1 MHHSVPFTDLSALY
15 RIADICLITSRR
27 DGMNLVASEYV
38 ACQRGRY
45 GVLVLSELAGAAA
58 FMGPGSITFN
68 PSSAQ
73 QLSDSVYKATTMD
86 PEKKRKMHSELEEF
100 VITNTRHDIFLP
112 YACMRLIGVAVRNGA
127 RLSLRLSQSICRFQI
142 QLEKVVFQSTSR
154 AVGKRKD
161 QICQVYMSM
170 PV

>member
-1 MHHSVPFTDLSALY
+1 
-15 RIADICLITSRR
+15 
-27 DGMNLVASEYV
+27 MNLVASEHV
-38 ACQRGRY
+38 ACQRGCY
-45 GVLVLSELAGAAA
+45 GVLVLSELTGAAA

-68 PSSAQ
+68 LSSVQ
-73 QLSDSVYKATTMD
+73 QLSDSVYKATMMD

>member
-1 MHHSVPFTDLSALY
+1 MHHFVPFADLSALY

-38 ACQRGRY
+38 ACQEGRY
-45 GVLVLSELAGAAA
+45 GFLVLSELAGAAA

-73 QLSDSVYKATTMD
+73 QFSDSVYKAMTMD

-100 VITNTRHDIFLP
+100 VTTNTRHDIFL
-112 YACMRLIGVAVRNGA
+112 MHV
-127 RLSLRLSQSICRFQI
+127 
-142 QLEKVVFQSTSR
+142 
-154 AVGKRKD
+154 
-161 QICQVYMSM
+161 
-170 PV
+170 